1 MAACRHS
8 RKHETMWPR
17 CGARLRS
24 PARRRRRPRP
34 LPNQRS
40 PPSPRQR
47 SRATSRR
54 SSAPTAS
61 SDTSLD
67 ELMKL
72 IAALTVPV
80 SLLLAQNPTPAPL
93 SVAAVRHFILH
104 DATRVAIEVSGPFE
118 FRTDRLHNPERVYY
132 DILNSVPRI
141 KGPRM
146 YSEAVDD
153 KLLLRIRV
161 AETAKG
167 VTRVVLDLGDG
178 VEPTSST
185 LTNPNRLMVELR
197 HAPGSVPTTT
207 PTPEAASTST
217 SALTATPTRTFTPP
231 QLPAPASPAPLGPA
245 PPIVIHHPPSTAKS
259 AAVLIPPT
267 PRPAPPAATAPA
279 PPGPLA
285 PAPPIV
291 TPPPPSPAK
300 SAAVLIPPT
309 PRPAPPADTAAATT
323 SADK

>member
-1 MAACRHS
+1 MFSIPSITCGAAPNTCTTCSIFITAISPSRSPLTTPAKLLSKNMAACRHS
-8 RKHETMWPR
+8 RKHETMWSR
-17 CGARLRS
+17 CGARSSS
-24 PARRRRRPRP
+24 PARRRRPPRP
-34 LPNQRS
+34 PPTPPR
-40 PPSPRQR
+40 PPSPRPS
-47 SRATSRR
+47 SRPTSRR

-61 SDTSLD
+61 SATSLD

-93 SVAAVRHFILH
+93 SVVAVRHFILH

-161 AETAKG
+161 AETTKG
-167 VTRVVLDLGDG
+167 VTRVVLDLGDD

-185 LTNPNRLMVELR
+185 LANPNRLIVELR
-197 HAPGSVPTTT
+197 HASGST
-207 PTPEAASTST
+207 PTSAPTETSV
-217 SALTATPTRTFTPP
+217 A
-231 QLPAPASPAPLGPA
+231 ASPAPPSA
-245 PPIVIHHPPSTAKS
+245 PPI
-259 AAVLIPPT
+259 
-267 PRPAPPAATAPA
+267 ATQ
-279 PPGPLA
+279 
-285 PAPPIV
+285 
-291 TPPPPSPAK
+291 PPPSPVNP
-300 SAAVLIPPT
+300 AASLVPAT
-309 PRPAPPADTAAATT
+309 PRPTPPATTPSAAKPSPTT
-323 SADK
+323 LPAGKSPV